1 MKNSVKIIFHID
13 LNAFYASCAILKE
26 PYLKDKVFVVGGGV
40 LRTGII
46 TTASYPARKYGIKSA
61 MSIADAMR
69 LYPKLLVVPTDF
81 NLYQKYSKLFFN
93 FLKQYSNLILA
104 GSIDEAYMD
113 LTVLSEKRHPLD
125 IAKEM
130 QTRLEKEV
138 GLPSSIGIAPTLF
151 LAKMASDMKKPM
163 GITVL
168 RKKDIVEKLF
178 PLPVRDIHGIGKKT
192 YPRLEAL
199 GIKTI
204 GDFTKENHKENI
216 LTVMSIQNYQG
227 VLDHLLGHSSDIV
240 DPKKYS
246 IPQSVSQ
253 ETTFN
258 YAIDHHQT
266 LFEYLIEMLDAAY
279 RRLIDE
285 ALVSKTVGI
294 KLRDQSFHTITR
306 SISFAEPTDDYDL
319 IYEQIES
326 LFEANYQGEPLR
338 LVGVSLSQVILKKD
352 LKVDINLFNYHEL
365 TKREEKIFQVMK
377 DINEKYPKGVKKGLS

>member
-1 MKNSVKIIFHID
+1 MKNNVKIIFHID
-13 LNAFYASCAILKE
+13 LNAFYASCAIIKE

-61 MSIADAMR
+61 MSITDAMR

-81 NLYQKYSKLFFN
+81 SLYQKYSKLFFN

-113 LTVLSEKRHPLD
+113 MTALSQTRHPLD

-130 QTRLEKEV
+130 QNRLEKEI

-168 RKKDIVEKLF
+168 RKKDIVDTLF
-178 PLPVRDIHGIGKKT
+178 PCPVKDIHGIGKKT

-199 GIKTI
+199 GILTI
-204 GDFTKENHKENI
+204 GDFTKEKNKDAI
-216 LTVMSIQNYQG
+216 LTIMSEQNYHG
-227 VLDHLLGHSSDIV
+227 VLDHLLGASSDIV
-240 DPKKYS
+240 DPKKNS

-253 ETTFN
+253 ETTLN
-258 YAIDHHQT
+258 YAVDHHQT
-266 LFEYLIEMLDAAY
+266 LLDHLKELLKEAY
-279 RRLIDE
+279 RKLIDE
-285 ALVSKTVGI
+285 ALVTKTVGI
-294 KLRDQSFHTITR
+294 KLRDQSFQTITR
-306 SISFAEPTDDYDL
+306 AQSLIEPTDDYDL
-319 IYEQIES
+319 IEEHIET
-326 LFEANYQGEPLR
+326 LFETHYHGEPLR
-338 LVGVSLSQVILKKD
+338 LVGVSLSQIMLKKD
-352 LKVDINLFNYHEL
+352 LKVDVNLFNYHEF
-365 TKREEKIFQVMK
+365 TKREEKIYQVMK
-377 DINEKYPKGVKKGLS
+377 DINQKYPKGVKKGTQ